1 MDVNNIGQSG
11 FTMYKD
17 DVKLYADRFKSF
29 GFNVI
34 TIDGHSIGEI
44 IESLKDAKSEEIK
57 PTAVIC
63 KT

>member
-1 MDVNNIGQSG
+1 
-11 FTMYKD
+11 MYKD